1 MRGRACCLLIFYSKG
16 CPGGRSKENTMSN
29 TLFITGAT
37 SGFGEAC
44 ARRFAEA
51 GWKLVLTGR
60 REERLN
66 ALCAELSKQTEVHGL
81 VLDVRDRKAMEA
93 AIANLPPSF
102 AKLRGLINN
111 AGLAL
116 GVDPAPKCDLDD
128 WDTMVDTN
136 VKGLMYATRLLLP
149 RLIAHGRGA
158 GIVNLGSIAGNY
170 PYPGSHV
177 YGATKAFVKQF
188 SLNLRCDLQGT
199 GVRVSNIEP
208 GLCES
213 EFSLVRF
220 AGDQERYNATYAGAE
235 PIQPQDIAETIF
247 WVMNAPAH
255 ININSL
261 ELMPVSQTWA
271 GFAIERNKA

>member
-1 MRGRACCLLIFYSKG
+1 
-16 CPGGRSKENTMSN
+16 MSN

-66 ALCAELSKQTEVHGL
+66 ALCAELSKQTEVHSL
-81 VLDVRDRKAMEA
+81 VLDVRDRKAMEE
-93 AIANLPPSF
+93 AIANLPTSF

-208 GLCES
+208 GCARAS
-213 EFSLVRF
+213 FR
-220 AGDQERYNATYAGAE
+220 
-235 PIQPQDIAETIF
+235 
-247 WVMNAPAH
+247 WC
-255 ININSL
+255 
-261 ELMPVSQTWA
+261 VS
-271 GFAIERNKA
+271 R

>member
-1 MRGRACCLLIFYSKG
+1 MTS
-16 CPGGRSKENTMSN
+16 SV
-29 TLFITGAT
+29 FITGAT

-44 ARRFAEA
+44 ARRFARE
-51 GWKLVLTGR
+51 GWTLIISGR

-66 ALCAELSKQTEVHGL
+66 ALAKELSSQTEVL
-81 VLDVRDRKAMEA
+81 PIVLDVRDRA
-93 AIANLPPSF
+93 AVTRAVDNLPAGF
-102 AKLRGLINN
+102 DKLRALINN

-116 GVDPAPKCDLDD
+116 GADPAQNCDLDD

-136 VKGLMYATRLLLP
+136 IKGLMYCTRLLLP

-158 GIVNLGSIAGNY
+158 SILNLGSVAGQW

-177 YGATKAFVKQF
+177 YGATKAFVEQF
-188 SLNLRCDLQGT
+188 SLSLRCDLQGT

-220 AGDQERYNATYAGAE
+220 GGDQARYDKTYAGAE
-235 PIQPQDIAETIF
+235 ALQPEDIAETI
-247 WVMNAPAH
+247 WWMINQPAH

-261 ELMPVSQTWA
+261 EIMPVSQAWA
-271 GFAIERNKA
+271 GFSVHRKE

>member
-1 MRGRACCLLIFYSKG
+1 MTS
-16 CPGGRSKENTMSN
+16 

-44 ARRFAEA
+44 ARRFARE
-51 GWKLVLTGR
+51 GWSLVLTGR
-60 REERLN
+60 REERLQ
-66 ALCAELSKQTEVHGL
+66 ALAKELSTETEVLPL
-81 VLDVRDRKAMEA
+81 VLDVRDRAAMTA
-93 AIANLPPSF
+93 AIDNLPSGF
-102 AKLRGLINN
+102 DKLTGLINN

-116 GVDPAPKCDLDD
+116 GTDPAQVCSLDD

-136 VKGLMYATRLLLP
+136 IKGLMYATRLLLP

-158 GIVNLGSIAGNY
+158 SIVNLGSVAGTW
-170 PYPGSHV
+170 PYPGGHV
-177 YGATKAFVKQF
+177 YGATKAFVEQF

-199 GVRVSNIEP
+199 GVRVSNLEP

-220 AGDQERYNATYAGAE
+220 GGDKERYDKTYAGAE
-235 PIQPQDIAETIF
+235 PIQPEDIAETIY
-247 WVMNAPAH
+247 WIMTQPPH

-261 ELMPVSQTWA
+261 EIMPVSQAWA
-271 GFAIERNKA
+271 GFAIHRKG

>member
-1 MRGRACCLLIFYSKG
+1 MT
-16 CPGGRSKENTMSN
+16 P

-44 ARRFAEA
+44 ARRFARD
-51 GWKLVLTGR
+51 GWSLVITGR
-60 REERLN
+60 REDRLQ
-66 ALCAELSKQTEVHGL
+66 ALAKELSAQAEVL
-81 VLDVRDRKAMEA
+81 PITLDVRDRA
-93 AIANLPPSF
+93 AVARAVDNLPAGF
-102 AKLRGLINN
+102 DKLRALVNN

-116 GVDPAPKCDLDD
+116 GADPAQECDLDD

-136 VKGLMYATRLLLP
+136 IKGLMYCTRLLLP

-158 GIVNLGSIAGNY
+158 SILNLGSVAGQW

-177 YGATKAFVKQF
+177 YGATKAFVEQF
-188 SLNLRCDLQGT
+188 SLSLRCDLQGT
-199 GVRVSNIEP
+199 GVRVSNLEP

-220 AGDQERYNATYAGAE
+220 GGDQARYDKTYAGTEAL
-235 PIQPQDIAETIF
+235 QPEDIAETIH
-247 WVMNAPAH
+247 WIVNQPPH

-261 ELMPVSQTWA
+261 EIMPVSQAWA
-271 GFAIERNKA
+271 GFSVHRKG

>member
-1 MRGRACCLLIFYSKG
+1 MTS
-16 CPGGRSKENTMSN
+16 SV
-29 TLFITGAT
+29 FITGAT

-44 ARRFAEA
+44 ARRFARE
-51 GWKLVLTGR
+51 GWSLIISGR
-60 REERLN
+60 REERLQ
-66 ALCAELSKQTEVHGL
+66 ALAKELSSQTEVL
-81 VLDVRDRKAMEA
+81 PIVLDVRDRA
-93 AIANLPPSF
+93 AVTHAVDNLP
-102 AKLRGLINN
+102 AKFDKLTALINN

-116 GVDPAPKCDLDD
+116 GADPAQKCDLDD

-136 VKGLMYATRLLLP
+136 IKGLMYCTRLLLP

-158 GIVNLGSIAGNY
+158 SILNLGSVAGQW

-177 YGATKAFVKQF
+177 YGATKAFVEQF

-220 AGDQERYNATYAGAE
+220 GGDQSRYDKTYAGAE
-235 PIQPQDIAETIF
+235 ALQPEDIAETI
-247 WVMNAPAH
+247 WWMINQPAH
-255 ININSL
+255 INVNSL
-261 ELMPVSQTWA
+261 EIMPVSQAWA
-271 GFAIERNKA
+271 GFSVHRKE

>member
-1 MRGRACCLLIFYSKG
+1 MTS
-16 CPGGRSKENTMSN
+16 

-44 ARRFAEA
+44 ARRFARE
-51 GWKLVLTGR
+51 GWSLVITGR
-60 REERLN
+60 REERLQ
-66 ALCAELSKQTEVHGL
+66 ALAKELSAQTEVLPL
-81 VLDVRDRKAMEA
+81 VLDVRDRA
-93 AIANLPPSF
+93 AVSRAVDGLPAGF
-102 AKLRGLINN
+102 QRLRGLINN

-116 GVDPAPKCDLDD
+116 GAEPAQSCDLDD

-136 VKGLMYATRLLLP
+136 IKGLMYCTRLLLP

-158 GIVNLGSIAGNY
+158 SILNLGSVAGQW

-177 YGATKAFVKQF
+177 YGATKAFVEQF

-199 GVRVSNIEP
+199 GVRVSNLEP

-220 AGDQERYNATYAGAE
+220 GGDQARYDKTYAGAE
-235 PIQPQDIAETIF
+235 ALQPEDIAETIY
-247 WVMNAPAH
+247 WIMTQPPH

-261 ELMPVSQTWA
+261 EIMPASQAWA
-271 GFAIERNKA
+271 GFSVHRKG

>member
-1 MRGRACCLLIFYSKG
+1 MTS
-16 CPGGRSKENTMSN
+16 

-44 ARRFAEA
+44 ARRFARE
-51 GWKLVLTGR
+51 GWSLVLTGR
-60 REERLN
+60 REERLQ
-66 ALCAELSKQTEVHGL
+66 ALAKELSTETEVLPL
-81 VLDVRDRKAMEA
+81 VLDVRDRAAMTA
-93 AIANLPPSF
+93 AIDNLPSGF
-102 AKLRGLINN
+102 DRLTGLINN

-116 GVDPAPKCDLDD
+116 GTDPAQVCSLDD

-136 VKGLMYATRLLLP
+136 IKGLMYATRLLLP

-158 GIVNLGSIAGNY
+158 SIVNLGSVAGTW
-170 PYPGSHV
+170 PYPGGHV
-177 YGATKAFVKQF
+177 YGATKAFVEQF

-199 GVRVSNIEP
+199 GVRVSNLEP

-220 AGDQERYNATYAGAE
+220 GGDKERYDKTYAGAE
-235 PIQPQDIAETIF
+235 PIQPEDIAETIY
-247 WVMNAPAH
+247 WIMTQPPH

-261 ELMPVSQTWA
+261 EIMPVSQAWA
-271 GFAIERNKA
+271 GFAIHRKG

>member
-1 MRGRACCLLIFYSKG
+1 MTS
-16 CPGGRSKENTMSN
+16 SV
-29 TLFITGAT
+29 FITGAT

-44 ARRFAEA
+44 ARRFARE
-51 GWKLVLTGR
+51 GWSLVISGR
-60 REERLN
+60 REERLL
-66 ALCAELSKQTEVHGL
+66 ALARELSAHTEVL
-81 VLDVRDRKAMEA
+81 PIVLDVRDRA
-93 AIANLPPSF
+93 AVTRAVDNLPVGF
-102 AKLRGLINN
+102 DTLRALINN

-116 GVDPAPKCDLDD
+116 GAEPAQCCDLDD

-136 VKGLMYATRLLLP
+136 IKGLMYCTRLLLP

-158 GIVNLGSIAGNY
+158 SILNLGSVAGQW

-177 YGATKAFVKQF
+177 YGATKAFVEQF

-220 AGDQERYNATYAGAE
+220 GGDQARYDKTYAGAE
-235 PIQPQDIAETIF
+235 ALQPEDIAETI
-247 WVMNAPAH
+247 WWMINQPAH

-261 ELMPVSQTWA
+261 EIMPVSQAWA
-271 GFAIERNKA
+271 GFSVHRKA